1 MRLDRISARLIDRDE
16 SAYIQLME
24 RYGRLLWKIGWD
36 ILRDTADADNVDDC
50 VSEVFYKLW
59 KSPEKFDPEKGTI
72 KNYLAQ
78 MARNAAIDICR
89 KRAREKTQAIEH
101 MDIAAGHEDST
112 LDAIIRSED
121 GQALRLALNNLNDRD
136 RELIDRRYFLG
147 QKPSQISE
155 EMQLPIRE
163 VENRLYR
170 LKGSLKKQLS

>member
-1 MRLDRISARLIDRDE
+1 LDRVSARLKNRDE
-16 SAYIQLME
+16 SAYMQLME

-36 ILRDTADADNVDDC
+36 ILKDTADSANVEDC

-78 MARNAAIDICR
+78 MMKNTAIDVCR
-89 KRAREKTQAIEH
+89 KRAREKTEALESVELS
-101 MDIAAGHEDST
+101 ANNEDGP

-121 GQALRLALNNLNDRD
+121 ERALRLALNNLNGRD

-155 EMQLPIRE
+155 EMRLPIRE

-170 LKGSLKKQLS
+170 LKGSLRKQLF

>member
-1 MRLDRISARLIDRDE
+1 MLDRLAVRLQNRDE
-16 SAYIQLME
+16 SAYMQIME

-36 ILRDTADADNVDDC
+36 ILKDTADSSNVDDC

-59 KSPEKFDPEKGTI
+59 KSPEKFDPAKGTI

-78 MARNAAIDICR
+78 MMKNTAIDVCR
-89 KRAREKTQAIEH
+89 KRAREKTETIEL
-101 MDIAAGHEDST
+101 MDIAASHEDGT
-112 LDAIIRSED
+112 LDAIIRDED
-121 GQALRLALNNLNDRD
+121 GQTLRLALNNLNDRD